1 MISDT
6 LYNAC
11 EEIRA
16 YQHSFPHI
24 YEEIRFDLNV
34 LLAQMELLQHK
45 LDSSPSI
52 TQGEQDNDIDADLL
66 TVSDQPS
73 PIGDTQKQDE
83 HGPYYDN
90 GWSGNIQNYPDAE

>member
-6 LYNAC
+6 LYNTC

-52 TQGEQDNDIDADLL
+52 TQGEQEHDIDADLL
-66 TVSDQPS
+66 TVTDQPS
-73 PIGDTQKQDE
+73 PIGDKK
-83 HGPYYDN
+83 GPYADN
-90 GWSGNIQNYPDAE
+90 GWSGNVQNFPDAGGM